1 MSNTSTGELTS
12 RMGIKIGK
20 LVPGSGDSPPRL
32 VVLLGH
38 EPGRRYNL
46 NNQVFVVGRS
56 EDCDIQIDDTK
67 VSRRHIRIQN
77 VDGTWLIEDL
87 ASRNGTMVNG
97 EVLQGP
103 LALNVGDRIQLPGET
118 LLLFTRQDPLEDLLL
133 HRQQMEVI
141 GHLAAGIAHDFNNL
155 LNVITASSAH
165 IEGLEP
171 STALDDSE
179 VRECHADILAA
190 SQRAAEL
197 TARLLTIARRR
208 DYDES
213 GQGGNDVDVTALC
226 ADVLQLVGRTF
237 DRSIQIESDVAQGL
251 TVRGD
256 QASLHQVMMNLC
268 INARDAM
275 PDGGTLAVTARR
287 EEGEGPQRVPHVL
300 IEVTDTGSGMDE
312 ETRARVFE
320 PFFTTKEQG
329 AGSGLGLATVYEVAT
344 NHGGIVDVES
354 EPGAGSTFRVRLPLR
369 APSRRNLKSKRE
381 RRMATWDGK
390 GGGRTTGRVLVVD
403 DQELVRRSLGR
414 LLRAQGHEVT
424 FAVDGRDALAKYA
437 DESTRPEVVLMDF
450 DMPYLSGGETLVQI
464 RELDP
469 TSRVILMSGY
479 CDDAHKRRLIRQ
491 GATDFLAKPVDVQL
505 LLQSIS
511 LAFQMGE
518 D

>member
-20 LVPGSGDSPPRL
+20 LVPGSGETAPRL

-46 NNQVFVVGRS
+46 TNPVFVVGRS
-56 EDCDIQIDDTK
+56 EDCDIQVDDTK
-67 VSRRHIRIQN
+67 VSRRHVRIQHLEGAW
-77 VDGTWLIEDL
+77 VIEDL

-97 EVLQGP
+97 EVLDGP
-103 LALNVGDRIQLPGET
+103 TPLKIGDRIQLPGET

-165 IEGLEP
+165 LKGLDP
-171 STALDDSE
+171 STPLNE
-179 VRECHADILAA
+179 VEVVECHADILAA
-190 SQRAAEL
+190 SHRAAEL

-208 DYDES
+208 DADEPD
-213 GQGGNDVDVTALC
+213 QEKREVDLTMLF

-237 DRSIQIESDVAQGL
+237 DRSIQIESEVDSGL

-275 PDGGTLAVTARR
+275 PEGGTLTVNARR
-287 EEGEGPQRVPHVL
+287 EDGEDEDRVPHVL
-300 IEVTDTGSGMDE
+300 IEVTDTGFGMDD
-312 ETRARVFE
+312 ETRRRVFE

-354 EPGAGSTFRVRLPLR
+354 TVAVGTTFRVRLPLR
-369 APSRRNLKSKRE
+369 APGPRVKGSKRQ
-381 RRMATWDGK
+381 RRMSTWDGK
-390 GGGRTTGRVLVVD
+390 GAGQTTGRVLVVD

-414 LLRAQGHEVT
+414 LLRAQGHDVS
-424 FAVDGRDALAKYA
+424 FAVDGRDALAKYK
-437 DESTRPEVVLMDF
+437 DLSTRPEVVLMDF
-450 DMPYLSGGETLVQI
+450 DMPYLTGGETLMQI
-464 RELDP
+464 REIDP
-469 TSRVILMSGY
+469 NSRVILMSGY
-479 CDDAHKRRLIRQ
+479 CDDVHKRRLIRQ
-491 GATDFLAKPVDVQL
+491 GATDFLAKPVDVQQ
-505 LLQSIS
+505 LLQSIT
-511 LAFQMGE
+511 LAFQLAE
-518 D
+518 V